1 MKALLAL
8 ILSGSLAAAAEPLI
22 LKLNY
27 KEGEEADYAAQIQTA
42 FTKQLASDSTL
53 AKEFT
58 NFEAPPPEEARGR
71 YSGEPTIVPIMVSE
85 EEHVDFRDSGG
96 KAGFEKVIALYY
108 RFDQG
113 FHRGRHTA
121 SGFFALF
128 TITGDLSYRHVEN
141 DAFDLSASR
150 IVAKFQGFSRT
161 LAAPQPD
168 EENQAEQDGA
178 GQPATR
184 SQSKSEDSDK
194 PQPASEG
201 RSR

>member
-8 ILSGSLAAAAEPLI
+8 TLSGSLAAAAETLI

-58 NFEAPPPEEARGR
+58 KFEAPPPEEARGR

-108 RFDQG
+108 RFDEG
-113 FHRGRHTA
+113 FHRGRQTG

-128 TITGDLSYRHVEN
+128 TVTGNLSYRHVKN
-141 DAFDLSASR
+141 DDFDLSGSSV
-150 IVAKFQGFSRT
+150 VAKFQGFSRT
-161 LAAPQPD
+161 LVAPQPD
-168 EENQAEQDGA
+168 EENQAEQGGT

-184 SQSKSEDSDK
+184 PESKSEGSDK
-194 PQPASEG
+194 PQPEAEG